1 MRRPLAIAG
10 TVLLVSLTV
19 TGCGGD
25 DAGAKAGSKAT
36 SSDAPSGLP
45 SGLPTDLSSCLPT
58 EIPSDLPTEIPSE
71 LANCLPT
78 SLPTSLSTALP
89 TETGVPSGAAFDSCS
104 VVTKELIAEHF
115 GTSPT
120 VSAGQPSSLGDPNAT
135 DCYMAGTGV
144 AVFVKATSRAAQDM
158 PESSNLYASLPG
170 AEDVP
175 GADWGTAVAFGDG
188 GLFALIMV
196 KGQYGLDI
204 NLTVD
209 STDNDLA
216 TLQAFAQDVLAGL

>member
-1 MRRPLAIAG
+1 MRRSLATAG
-10 TVLLVSLTV
+10 TVLLLSLTL

-25 DAGAKAGSKAT
+25 DGGAKAGSKAT

-45 SGLPTDLSSCLPT
+45 TGLPTDLSSCLPT
-58 EIPSDLPTEIPSE
+58 EIPSDLPTEIPSD
-71 LANCLPT
+71 LASCLP
-78 SLPTSLSTALP
+78 SNLPTNLPTDLPTDLSTALP
-89 TETGVPSGAAFDSCS
+89 TETGVPSGAAFDSCT

-120 VSAGQPSSLGDPNAT
+120 VSTGQPSSLGDPNAT

-144 AVFVKATSRAAQDM
+144 AAFVKATSRAAQDM

-175 GADWGTAVAFGDG
+175 GADWGTAVAFG
-188 GLFALIMV
+188 
-196 KGQYGLDI
+196 
-204 NLTVD
+204 
-209 STDNDLA
+209 
-216 TLQAFAQDVLAGL
+216 

>member
-1 MRRPLAIAG
+1 MRRSLATAG
-10 TVLLVSLTV
+10 TVLLLSLTL

-45 SGLPTDLSSCLPT
+45 TGLPTDLPT
-58 EIPSDLPTEIPSE
+58 D
-71 LANCLPT
+71 
-78 SLPTSLSTALP
+78 LSTALP
-89 TETGVPSGAAFDSCS
+89 TETGVPSGAAFDSCA

-120 VSAGQPSSLGDPNAT
+120 VSTGQPSSLGDPNAT

-170 AEDVP
+170 AEEVP
-175 GADWGTAVAFGDG
+175 GADWGTAVAFGG
-188 GLFALIMV
+188 GGVFALIMV
-196 KGQYGLDI
+196 KGQYGQ
-204 NLTVD
+204 
-209 STDNDLA
+209 A